1 MNNSRKRSQAVPIP
15 RLVSELELEVMSFCL
30 VRQSWEVEEGIGSL
44 QANLRYSE
52 ARIKGT
58 YKELSMQQQGYCL
71 HTKMVHKGHNWKYQ
85 HYKGDI

>member
-1 MNNSRKRSQAVPIP
+1 MRNFRKPSQAVPVP
-15 RLVSELELEVMSFCL
+15 RLMSELELEVMSSCL
-30 VRQSWEVEEGIGSL
+30 VRLGREVEEGIGSL

-58 YKELSMQQQGYCL
+58 YKEVSMQQQGYCL
-71 HTKMVHKGHNWKYQ
+71 HTMMVHKGYNWEYQ